1 MVAIICDR
9 CGSIIRAGDKVG
21 YIAWNF
27 REGAEGGLVQDNPF
41 EMSHFCCKCMEGFKE
56 YIEGKLQ
63 QPEASEGEAGQG
75 KAARKHIDI
84 GRIMALRAAG
94 WKNKEIAEDMGLTGQ
109 QVTAAIARF
118 KKSQGMEKGQEADG
132 KEVGN
137 A

>member
-9 CGSIIRAGDKVG
+9 CGGIIRAGDKVG

-56 YIEGKLQ
+56 YIE
-63 QPEASEGEAGQG
+63 
-75 KAARKHIDI
+75 
-84 GRIMALRAAG
+84 
-94 WKNKEIAEDMGLTGQ
+94 KNKGIAEDMGLAAQ

-118 KKSQGMEKGQEADG
+118 KKNQGKEKGQGADG

>member
-1 MVAIICDR
+1 MIAIICDR
-9 CGSIIRAGDKVG
+9 CGGIIRPGEKIG

-27 REGAEGGLVQDNPF
+27 REEAEGGLMQDNPF
-41 EMSHFCCKCMEGFKE
+41 EMSHFCCRCMEGVKE
-56 YIEGKLQ
+56 YIDAKPQ
-63 QPEASEGEAGQG
+63 QPQPTEGEAGQS
-75 KAARKHIDI
+75 ARKRIDI

-109 QVTAAIARF
+109 QVTAAITRF
-118 KKSQGMEKGQEADG
+118 KKGQGTGKCQEADG